1 MSFLIKNFSLKF
13 STNIKQ
19 KINMA
24 IKLKKAYYLKIQI
37 F

>member
-13 STNIKQ
+13 LINIKQ

-24 IKLKKAYYLKIQI
+24 IKLKKANYFKIQI